1 MEQHTEIGYKLS
13 KVSGVILKVGLQ
25 QMEQHTEIG
34 YKLSKVSGGPQ
45 SRTAANGTTHRHWL

>member
-13 KVSGVILKVGLQ
+13 KVSCVILKVGLQ

-34 YKLSKVSGGPQ
+34 YKLSKVSGVVLKVLLGQ
-45 SRTAANGTTHRHWL
+45 